1 MVTEWSPSLPLSQDY
16 EAEYEEDPNAIEGLP
31 ASVAD
36 LLDAPYD
43 YGFNCDQQDAG
54 YGYYADVNNGCKVFH
69 ICVPIYDNEG
79 SLDRMDKY
87 SFVCGEGTQFD
98 QSTLTCNYPEVF
110 PLKKKVTKASS
121 PLLCFS
127 LHSLA
132 RRARAYMGRSSL
144 ERYRTTTEPIGK
156 SAVQSKP

>member
-1 MVTEWSPSLPLSQDY
+1 MHSPTKHLLLLASLASLAATQDY

-31 ASVAD
+31 ASAAD

-79 SLDRMDKY
+79 ALTRSQHGAPEGALCHSRVLHRDRW
-87 SFVCGEGTQFD
+87 
-98 QSTLTCNYPEVF
+98 
-110 PLKKKVTKASS
+110 
-121 PLLCFS
+121 
-127 LHSLA
+127 
-132 RRARAYMGRSSL
+132 RRAVPQTPA
-144 ERYRTTTEPIGK
+144 K
-156 SAVQSKP
+156 

>member
-1 MVTEWSPSLPLSQDY
+1 MGPQWSPCFPPSTSSSWPASLPSLPHRSSLYFISNSLHLSQDY

-31 ASVAD
+31 ASAAD

-98 QSTLTCNYPEVF
+98 QSTLTCNYPDFAF
-110 PLKKKVTKASS
+110 PCEES
-121 PLLCFS
+121 PS
-127 LHSLA
+127 LYGA
-132 RRARAYMGRSSL
+132 V
-144 ERYRTTTEPIGK
+144 EFGK
-156 SAVQSKP
+156 IPDDY

>member
-1 MVTEWSPSLPLSQDY
+1 MGSGQISLASTAHTVVTNLVSMISYLVTLLLVLPALVHGQDY
-16 EAEYEEDPNAIEGLP
+16 DDYEVDPNAIEGLP
-31 ASVAD
+31 ASAAD

-79 SLDRMDKY
+79 ALDRMDKY

-98 QSTLTCNYPEVF
+98 QSTLTCNYPEFAF
-110 PLKKKVTKASS
+110 PCEES
-121 PLLCFS
+121 PS
-127 LHSLA
+127 LYGA
-132 RRARAYMGRSSL
+132 V
-144 ERYRTTTEPIGK
+144 EFGK
-156 SAVQSKP
+156 IPDDY